1 MSSTSSGTL
10 TADLASVRRGELATA
25 LRHDLTNYNGP
36 SICYGIMYA
45 GAAYPLAI
53 TALLL
58 VWFVLRFVMNIGQM
72 SPADFVELAIVP
84 LYIVAYAIFVAG
96 LGLIW
101 TGVLSMITL
110 PVVYW
115 VVRSLKL
122 HGNLIWLGAFAG
134 GLVGFI
140 AVLPFTMSLAWIA
153 GPSEL
158 WHLLIAIPLGPGLAT
173 VFGQIGGA
181 WGGRRASQNLA
192 SYYGVVA
199 TSNSNMAAEL
209 ASEVLDEA
217 NRIAASTQEPR
228 WQFGLRHM
236 MWLIVWLSLL
246 LSAIRLSGIPFEYAV
261 PLIAGWSVYQWLTL
275 RVGRRLVQWRQQK
288 QGT

>member
-1 MSSTSSGTL
+1 
-10 TADLASVRRGELATA
+10 
-25 LRHDLTNYNGP
+25 
-36 SICYGIMYA
+36 MYA

-58 VWFVLRFVMNIGQM
+58 AWFILQVLMNIGQM
-72 SPADFVELAIVP
+72 SPANFVELTIIP
-84 LYIVAYAIFVAG
+84 LYIVIYAVFVAG

-101 TGVLSMITL
+101 AGVLSMITL
-110 PVVYW
+110 PVVYL

-153 GPSEL
+153 GPSEP

-192 SYYGVVA
+192 SYYGVIA
-199 TSNSNMAAEL
+199 TSNSSTAAEV
-209 ASEVLDEA
+209 ASEVLVEA
-217 NRIAASTQEPR
+217 NRIAASTLEPR

-275 RVGRRLVQWRQQK
+275 RVGRRLVLWRQQK
-288 QGT
+288 RGT

>member
-1 MSSTSSGTL
+1 MFSTSSGTL
-10 TADLASVRRGELATA
+10 TADLARIRRGELATA

-53 TALLL
+53 TAFLL
-58 VWFVLRFVMNIGQM
+58 VWFVLRFAMSLGQM
-72 SPADFVELAIVP
+72 SPADFASLAIVP

-96 LGLIW
+96 LGLVW

-153 GPSEL
+153 GPIEL

-181 WGGRRASQNLA
+181 GEDGGRRRTWQVTTGSSQL
-192 SYYGVVA
+192 
-199 TSNSNMAAEL
+199 
-209 ASEVLDEA
+209 
-217 NRIAASTQEPR
+217 RIQIWPPR
-228 WQFGLRHM
+228 WRTKCLTRRTGSRSRRKNSAG
-236 MWLIVWLSLL
+236 SLD
-246 LSAIRLSGIPFEYAV
+246 YA
-261 PLIAGWSVYQWLTL
+261 T
-275 RVGRRLVQWRQQK
+275 
-288 QGT
+288 

>member
-1 MSSTSSGTL
+1 MT
-10 TADLASVRRGELATA
+10 DLACVRRGELATE

-58 VWFVLRFVMNIGQM
+58 AWFILQVLMNIGQM
-72 SPADFVELAIVP
+72 SPANFVELTIIP
-84 LYIVAYAIFVAG
+84 LYIAIYAVFVAG

-110 PVVYW
+110 PVVYL
-115 VVRSLKL
+115 VVQSLKL

-140 AVLPFTMSLAWIA
+140 AVLPFIMSLAWIA

-181 WGGRRASQNLA
+181 WGGWRASQNLA
-192 SYYGVVA
+192 SYYGVIA
-199 TSNSNMAAEL
+199 TSNSTMAADV
-209 ASEVLDEA
+209 ASEVLVEA
-217 NRIAASTQEPR
+217 NRIAAATQEPR

-246 LSAIRLSGIPFEYAV
+246 LSAIRLSGFPFEYAV
-261 PLIAGWSVYQWLTL
+261 PLIAGWSVYHWLTL
-275 RVGRRLVQWRQQK
+275 RVGRRLVQWRRQK
-288 QGT
+288 QRP